1 MYTKQPKKVLILYI
15 LEILKKY
22 TDEMPDEVTAKVYVN
37 IEAMRCCAPC
47 GNVFLKTY
55 PQKDFLSARNQEKCA
70 FLKDLYQNYPM
81 LLKTEENSAP

>member
-37 IEAMRCCAPC
+37 IEAMRYCAPC
-47 GNVFLKTY
+47 GI
-55 PQKDFLSARNQEKCA
+55 A
-70 FLKDLYQNYPM
+70 FYLQI
-81 LLKTEENSAP
+81 